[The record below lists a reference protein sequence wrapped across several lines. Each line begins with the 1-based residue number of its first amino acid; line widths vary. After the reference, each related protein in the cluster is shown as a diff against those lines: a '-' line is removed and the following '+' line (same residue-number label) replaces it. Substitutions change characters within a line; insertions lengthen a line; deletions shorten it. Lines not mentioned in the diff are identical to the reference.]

1 MKKFPNSLLV
11 IPTYNCGEHI
21 CSVLTKLKDLGI
33 QEYFEEVIVIDNCS
47 KDATLNN
54 ALKFYDKNR
63 TNWLKIGVNKSN
75 YGLGGTHKVAV
86 NYSLKYGYSS
96 FAVLHGDDQGDI
108 SDLISNVHLVREN
121 IDCSAFLG
129 ARFMKNSRLLGYSR
143 VRILGNLVLNL
154 LMSSVTLKKINDMG
168 SGVNLFKV
176 KDLIAINVF
185 TLPDDLTFNNKLI
198 LALCQNKKKFIYF
211 PITWSETNQISN
223 AKLLNQALKI
233 ITMSVRYVLRLKNSE
248 EKDIYDYEFVVL
260 NA

>member
-1 MKKFPNSLLV
+1 
-11 IPTYNCGEHI
+11 
-21 CSVLTKLKDLGI
+21 
-33 QEYFEEVIVIDNCS
+33 
-47 KDATLNN
+47 
-54 ALKFYDKNR
+54 
-63 TNWLKIGVNKSN
+63 
-75 YGLGGTHKVAV
+75 
-86 NYSLKYGYSS
+86 
-96 FAVLHGDDQGDI
+96 
-108 SDLISNVHLVREN
+108 
-121 IDCSAFLG
+121 
-129 ARFMKNSRLLGYSR
+129 
-143 VRILGNLVLNL
+143 
-154 LMSSVTLKKINDMG
+154 MG